1 MSLVFIVLTFLNLF
15 LAFLGHETGFGHYGL
30 DDVDRHSEADRER
43 DGIAGARVDL
53 LIVRKSKAGEERAFP
68 QFVDGCFRNR
78 ASERFDD
85 LLEEI
90 VRERGRAEADG
101 LRVSVLPYVSGGMFF
116 EIGAGFG
123 GLLDGA
129 RRLGFAVAGIE
140 PSEQAARFGRDV
152 MGLEGL
158 HHGVF
163 DPCEWPAD
171 FCDVIYSFQVIEH
184 VSDLHEFAGGIRKM
198 LKPGGLA
205 VVGTE
210 NHHNAWVMVRRVRS
224 WLKGRRVPE
233 FQTASHH
240 TFYFSDRSL
249 CRLLERH
256 GLQIIRSL
264 VYTAPLAEK
273 RPQYHF
279 RSWYSKLA
287 FYALHYADV
296 WTGRGNRLLV
306 WCRVPQ

>member
-1 MSLVFIVLTFLNLF
+1 MKAVVACPACGGQSLRPFSLTVEEERHGAMHFSQTRCRDCDLVFSDPVADPAELRRFYESSYYET
-15 LAFLGHETGFGHYGL
+15 HERVFNP
-30 DDVDRHSEADRER
+30 
-43 DGIAGARVDL
+43 ARSD
-53 LIVRKSKAGEERAFP
+53 
-68 QFVDGCFRNR
+68 
-78 ASERFDD
+78 
-85 LLEEI
+85 LEEI

-101 LRVSVLPYVSGGMFF
+101 LRASVLPYVSGGMFF